1 MTMFLFA
8 ERGIYAATP
17 RTENLKLEAAS
28 LKLRRMRLPHSVR
41 SAVCVFV
48 LGAPL
53 VCPAQGPTNLWQFY
67 LQNYHADSSPAVA
80 PDGTIY
86 QATFL
91 GNLFAVTPE
100 GRRKWTFQINS
111 EIKSSPAIGD
121 DGTIYF
127 GARDWKF
134 YAVSAQGGLKWTFP
148 TGAWVDSSPA
158 IGADGTIYFG
168 SWDTNF
174 YALNPDGTKKWSFP
188 SGGIIDSSPAIG
200 ADGTIYFGSHDK
212 KFYALNPAGAKKWAF
227 ATGGQIVS
235 SPAIGADGTI
245 YFSSTD
251 GNLYA
256 LRPDGTERWHLHTGG
271 ATWSSPVLDE
281 NGNIYLAANK
291 IGVSISSEG
300 KKRMEFDYAPVLVD
314 ATPALAANGDI
325 YCSAPWRRL
334 VAYQP
339 DGRERWDVGTKD
351 NLVAS
356 LTIGNEG
363 TVYISDGQFLRAV
376 NSPAGLPLAAKSSW
390 PMFRANP
397 RHTGRVADLSKP

>member
-1 MTMFLFA
+1 MQPRKANAACLTVMLA
-8 ERGIYAATP
+8 ILLCSGAQTIRG
-17 RTENLKLEAAS
+17 TE
-28 LKLRRMRLPHSVR
+28 
-41 SAVCVFV
+41 SA
-48 LGAPL
+48 
-53 VCPAQGPTNLWQFY
+53 PTNLWMLRLPLY
-67 LQNYHADSSPAVA
+67 NADATPAVA

-86 QATFL
+86 QATFEGYL
-91 GNLFAVTPE
+91 LAVTPQ
-100 GRRKWTFQINS
+100 GSKKWTFQINS
-111 EIKSSPAIGD
+111 EIKSSPAIAD

-127 GARDWKF
+127 GSRDWKF

-168 SWDTNF
+168 SWDTKF

-212 KFYALNPAGAKKWAF
+212 HFYALNPAGAKKWAF
-227 ATGGQIVS
+227 ATGGQIGS

-256 LRPDGTERWHLHTGG
+256 LRPDGTERWRLHTGG

-281 NGNIYLAANK
+281 NGNIYLAVNK
-291 IGVSISSEG
+291 IGISISSEG
-300 KKRMEFDYAPVLVD
+300 KKRLDFDYSPVLVD
-314 ATPALAANGDI
+314 ATPAIAANGDI

-334 VAYQP
+334 VACQP
-339 DGRERWDVGTKD
+339 DGNEIWHVDTAA

-356 LTIGNEG
+356 PTIGNDG
-363 TVYISDGQFLRAV
+363 TVYISDGSFLHAI

-397 RHTGRVADLSKP
+397 RHTGRVSESSKP

>member
-1 MTMFLFA
+1 LA
-8 ERGIYAATP
+8 QNGIALGANSRFTAATMQPSQANAVRLGVMLAMLLGFGP
-17 RTENLKLEAAS
+17 RNVCAAEAT
-28 LKLRRMRLPHSVR
+28 
-41 SAVCVFV
+41 
-48 LGAPL
+48 
-53 VCPAQGPTNLWQFY
+53 PTNLWTCRLTGY
-67 LQNYHADSSPAVA
+67 NADSTPAVA

-86 QATFL
+86 QATFEGHL
-91 GNLFAVTPE
+91 LAFTPQ
-100 GRRKWTFQINS
+100 GKKKWDFQVNS
-111 EIKSSPAIGD
+111 EIKSSPAIAD

-127 GARDWKF
+127 GSRDWKF
-134 YAVSAQGGLKWTFP
+134 YAVSPQGDLEWTFQ

-200 ADGTIYFGSHDK
+200 ADGTVYFGSHDK
-212 KFYALNPAGAKKWAF
+212 KFYALTPAGAKKWAF
-227 ATGGQIVS
+227 ATGGQIGS
-235 SPAIGADGTI
+235 SPALGADGTI

-256 LRPDGTERWHLHTGG
+256 LRPDGTERWRLHTGG

-281 NGNIYLAANK
+281 KGNIYLAANK
-291 IGVSISSEG
+291 HGILISSEG
-300 KKRMEFDYAPVLVD
+300 KKRLDFDYSPVLLD

-325 YCSAPWRRL
+325 YCSAPWRKL
-334 VAYQP
+334 CAFQP
-339 DGRERWDVGTKD
+339 DGRERWHVDTVA

-356 LTIGNEG
+356 PTIGDDG
-363 TVYISDGQFLRAV
+363 TVFICDGQFLCAV
-376 NSPAGLPLAAKSSW
+376 NSLAGLPLAAKSPW

-397 RHTGRVADLSKP
+397 RHTGRVNLN